1 LNSSDAAAAKNNERS
16 PSALSKERDAMKEK
30 SRLGYHAVEMAFSV
44 ILIAWYL
51 LPYLSPALD
60 SYNPLQLAGSLYGSP
75 PRLAG
80 PWIAV
85 TAITWLVPV
94 ICLWKIIAFFLR
106 SRVRLVTDPTAPL
119 SILLNVVSSALVIA
133 LLVIHIISFAANARY
148 FEAFHPISYAVL
160 VISLGFN
167 AFSIIT
173 LIMSISRRDPFYQE
187 YLSFRQGGDGSNGQ
201 GQGILSVVPRQGIQ
215 RRLILTFVPLILLI
229 IVVLSV
235 VLLRNFK
242 GTIQSAVFAN
252 AESVTESA
260 ATEVKAN
267 PTDRIALDDYFN
279 AAAKKNNAAAS
290 SGASFRFNTL
300 SFYRRDVRAGD
311 FVLWSGTDPSR
322 VGQRITLSQPLT
334 EPQREYNPQKQ
345 VYEFRAPV
353 LLSNVFI
360 GFVMVDYTRDVIYE
374 PYFRTQVKVFAI
386 AALFM
391 YASVFLIYLFG
402 RNIVFPILF
411 LRMSVYS
418 IADMLSRMIKGK
430 ERVSAELLQYKDRV
444 NTRDEIK
451 LLSNEVN
458 NMTTVIRGV
467 IPYISAST
475 LKHAEREK
483 PTTERKTLTFLFTDI
498 RGFTSISESMSPDKV
513 VQMLNHYLDLQASI
527 IHSNNGEID
536 KFVGD
541 EIMAFFEGSKRDL
554 NACRASIEIRKAMA
568 RERELAKR
576 QGRQD
581 VSIGIGINAG
591 QVVFGSMGA
600 KERMDFTSI
609 GDPVNLAA
617 RLEGTNKEYGTKTLI
632 TETVYEKVKDAIL
645 CREIDL
651 VTVKGKT
658 QPVRIYEV
666 LQDSKTAAEKL
677 VKLKNIFESSLE
689 LYRRQKWDMAE
700 KGFAAL
706 AKELKDETSKVFLQ
720 RIKEFRRDPPS
731 RGWDGVFHRTT
742 K

>member
-1 LNSSDAAAAKNNERS
+1 
-16 PSALSKERDAMKEK
+16 MKDK
-30 SRLGYHAVEMAFSV
+30 SRLAYHAMEMGFAV
-44 ILIAWYL
+44 ILIVWYV
-51 LPYLSPALD
+51 LPYINQTLSGF
-60 SYNPLQLAGSLYGSP
+60 NPIQFAGSLYGSP
-75 PRLAG
+75 PSQPGA
-80 PWIAV
+80 WMAV
-85 TAITWLVPV
+85 TVITWLVPV
-94 ICLWKIIAFFLR
+94 ICLWKIAAFFLR
-106 SRVRLVTDPTAPL
+106 DRVPLIADTASPI
-119 SILLNVVSSALVIA
+119 SVLLNFVSSALVIA
-133 LLVIHIISFAANARY
+133 MIVVHIIAFAANARY
-148 FEAFHPISYAVL
+148 FEALHPVTYGVLAV
-160 VISLGFN
+160 SLAFN
-167 AFSIIT
+167 AYSIVS

-187 YLSFRQGGDGSNGQ
+187 YLTFRRGGEGGNGQ
-201 GQGILSVVPRQGIQ
+201 QGVLSIVPRQGIQ
-215 RRLILTFVPLILLI
+215 RRLILTFVPLILVV
-229 IVVLSV
+229 IVVLSI
-235 VLLRNFK
+235 VLLSNFK
-242 GTIQSAVFAN
+242 VTIQDAVFAN

-267 PTDRIALDDYFN
+267 PTDRIALDDYFD
-279 AAAKKNNAAAS
+279 AAAKKNSAATG
-290 SGASFRFNTL
+290 SGSSFRFNTL
-300 SFYRRDVRAGD
+300 SFFRRDVKAGD

-322 VGQRITLSQPLT
+322 VGQRTTLDSPLT
-334 EPQREYNPQKQ
+334 EVTSRYNDEKK
-345 VYEFRAPV
+345 VYEFLAPV

-360 GFVMVDYTRDVIYE
+360 GYVTVDYARDVIYE
-374 PYFRTQVKVFAI
+374 PYFRTQVKVFVV

-391 YASVFLIYLFG
+391 YASVFLIFLFG

-430 ERVSAELLQYKDRV
+430 EKVSAELLQYKDRV
-444 NTRDEIK
+444 TTRDEIK

-475 LKHAEREK
+475 LKHSEREK

-498 RGFTSISESMSPDKV
+498 RGFTSISESMTPDKV
-513 VQMLNHYLDLQASI
+513 VQMLNHYLDLQTSI
-527 IHSNNGEID
+527 IHANGGEID

-541 EIMAFFEGSKRDL
+541 EIMAMFEGAKKDV
-554 NACRASIEIRKAMA
+554 NACKASLDIRKAMA
-568 RERELAKR
+568 KEKELAKA
-576 QGRQD
+576 QGREN
-581 VSIGIGINAG
+581 VSIGIGINTG

-600 KERMDFTSI
+600 KDRMDFTSI
-609 GDPVNLAA
+609 GDTVNLAA

-632 TETVYEKVKDAIL
+632 TEAVYDKVKDAIL

-651 VTVKGKT
+651 MTVKGKT

-677 VKLKNIFESSLE
+677 VNLKDVFESSLE
-689 LYRRQKWDMAE
+689 LYRKQKWEAAE

-706 AKELKDETSKVFLQ
+706 AKGLKDETSKVFLQ
-720 RIKEFRRDPPS
+720 RIKDFRQDPPP